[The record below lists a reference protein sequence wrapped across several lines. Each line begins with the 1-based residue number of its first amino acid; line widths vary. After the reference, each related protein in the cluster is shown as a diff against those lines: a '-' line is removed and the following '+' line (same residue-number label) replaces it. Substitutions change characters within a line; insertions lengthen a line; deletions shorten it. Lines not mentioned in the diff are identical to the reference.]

1 MIMNDIV
8 SKINDISVR
17 NTWKTH
23 DLLNRVLEAEAINF
37 PTNEIKFDGDHV
49 AFITDIDE
57 YKLVVI
63 RDLNAFV
70 VAARAVKDGAVVAE
84 CTVTVDG
91 QFNETYGRIQ
101 NIDIKHKISDWF
113 TAIGNI
119 DTVHL
124 QGQYIGSEE
133 NVPETTDEAAEVA
146 SEEEVQKVT
155 AVVE

>member
-8 SKINDISVR
+8 SKINDISVT

-70 VAARAVKDGAVVAE
+70 VAARAVKDGNVVAE

-91 QFNETYGRIQ
+91 KFNETYGRIQ

-133 NVPETTDEAAEVA
+133 NVPDTDEAAGVA
-146 SEEEVQKVT
+146 SEKEVQKVT
-155 AVVE
+155 DVAE

>member
-1 MIMNDIV
+1 MNDIV
-8 SKINDISVR
+8 SRINDISVT

-23 DLLNRVLEAEAINF
+23 DLLDRVLEAEAINF

-49 AFITDIDE
+49 AFVTDIDE
-57 YKLVVI
+57 YRLVVI

-70 VAARAVKDGAVVAE
+70 VAARAVKNGNVVAE

-119 DTVHL
+119 DTTHL

-133 NVPETTDEAAEVA
+133 NVPDTDEAAEVT

-155 AVVE
+155 AVAE

>member
-8 SKINDISVR
+8 SRINDISVT

-23 DLLNRVLEAEAINF
+23 DLLDRVLEAEAINF

-49 AFITDIDE
+49 AFVTDIDE
-57 YKLVVI
+57 YRLVVI

-70 VAARAVKDGAVVAE
+70 VAARAVKNGNVVAE

-119 DTVHL
+119 DTTHL

-133 NVPETTDEAAEVA
+133 NVTDTDEVAEVT

-155 AVVE
+155 AVAE

>member
-1 MIMNDIV
+1 MNDIV
-8 SKINDISVR
+8 SKINDISVT

-23 DLLNRVLEAEAINF
+23 DLLDHVLEAEAINF

-49 AFITDIDE
+49 AFVTDIDE

-70 VAARAVKDGAVVAE
+70 VAARAVKDGNVVAE
-84 CTVTVDG
+84 CTVAIDG
-91 QFNETYGRIQ
+91 KFNETYGRIQ

-124 QGQYIGSEE
+124 QGQYIGYDE
-133 NVPETTDEAAEVA
+133 NVPDTDEAAEPEA
-146 SEEEVQKVT
+146 EAEEEVQKVT
-155 AVVE
+155 AVAE

>member
-1 MIMNDIV
+1 MNDIV
-8 SKINDISVR
+8 SRINDISVT

-23 DLLNRVLEAEAINF
+23 DLLDRVLEAEAINF

-49 AFITDIDE
+49 AFVTDIDE
-57 YKLVVI
+57 YRLVVI

-70 VAARAVKDGAVVAE
+70 VAARAVKNGNVVAE

-119 DTVHL
+119 DTTHL

-133 NVPETTDEAAEVA
+133 NVPDTDEVAEVT

-155 AVVE
+155 AVAE

>member
-8 SKINDISVR
+8 SKINDISVT

-23 DLLNRVLEAEAINF
+23 DLLDRVLEAEAINF

-133 NVPETTDEAAEVA
+133 NVPDTDEAAGVA
-146 SEEEVQKVT
+146 SEKEVQKVT
-155 AVVE
+155 DVAE

>member
-8 SKINDISVR
+8 SRINDISVT

-23 DLLNRVLEAEAINF
+23 DLLDRVLEAEAINF

-49 AFITDIDE
+49 AFVTDIDE

-70 VAARAVKDGAVVAE
+70 VAARAVKNGNVVAE
-84 CTVTVDG
+84 CTVTIDG

-119 DTVHL
+119 DTTHL

-133 NVPETTDEAAEVA
+133 NVPDTDEAAEVT

-155 AVVE
+155 AVAE

>member
-1 MIMNDIV
+1 MNDIV
-8 SKINDISVR
+8 SKINDISVT

-23 DLLNRVLEAEAINF
+23 DLLDRVLEAEAINF

-49 AFITDIDE
+49 AFVTDIDE

-70 VAARAVKDGAVVAE
+70 VAARAVKNGNVVAE
-84 CTVTVDG
+84 CTVTIDG

-119 DTVHL
+119 DTTHL

-133 NVPETTDEAAEVA
+133 NVPDTDEVAEVT

-155 AVVE
+155 AVAE

>member
-8 SKINDISVR
+8 SRINDISVT

-23 DLLNRVLEAEAINF
+23 DLLDRVLEAEAINF

-49 AFITDIDE
+49 AFVTDIDE
-57 YKLVVI
+57 YRLVVI

-70 VAARAVKDGAVVAE
+70 VAARAVKNGNVVAE

-119 DTVHL
+119 DTTHL

-133 NVPETTDEAAEVA
+133 NVPDTDEAAEVT

-155 AVVE
+155 AVAE

>member
-1 MIMNDIV
+1 MNDIV
-8 SKINDISVR
+8 SKINDISVT

-23 DLLNRVLEAEAINF
+23 DLLDRVLEAEAINF

-49 AFITDIDE
+49 AFVADIDE
-57 YKLVVI
+57 YRLVVI

-70 VAARAVKDGAVVAE
+70 VAARVVKDGAVVAE

-91 QFNETYGRIQ
+91 QFHETYGRIQ

-133 NVPETTDEAAEVA
+133 NVPDTDEAAEA
-146 SEEEVQKVT
+146 EAESEEEEVQKVT
-155 AVVE
+155 AVAE

>member
-23 DLLNRVLEAEAINF
+23 DLLDRVLEAQAVNF

-70 VAARAVKDGAVVAE
+70 VAARVVKDGNVVAE
-84 CTVTVDG
+84 CTVAVDG
-91 QFNETYGRIQ
+91 KFNETYGRIQ

-113 TAIGNI
+113 TAIGGI
-119 DTVHL
+119 DTTHL

-133 NVPETTDEAAEVA
+133 NVPDTDEAAEVA

>member
-8 SKINDISVR
+8 SKINDISVT

-23 DLLNRVLEAEAINF
+23 DLLDRVLEAEAINF

-70 VAARAVKDGAVVAE
+70 VAARAVKDGNVVAE
-84 CTVTVDG
+84 CTVAIDG
-91 QFNETYGRIQ
+91 KFNETYGRIQ

-133 NVPETTDEAAEVA
+133 NVPDTDEAAGVT

-155 AVVE
+155 DVAE

>member
-1 MIMNDIV
+1 MNDIV
-8 SKINDISVR
+8 SKINDISVT

-23 DLLNRVLEAEAINF
+23 DLLDRVLEAEAISF

-70 VAARAVKDGAVVAE
+70 VAARAVKDGNVVAE
-84 CTVTVDG
+84 CTVAIDG
-91 QFNETYGRIQ
+91 KFNETYGRIQ

-133 NVPETTDEAAEVA
+133 NVPDTDEAAEPEA
-146 SEEEVQKVT
+146 EAEEEVQKVT
-155 AVVE
+155 AVAE

>member
-8 SKINDISVR
+8 SKINDISVT

-23 DLLNRVLEAEAINF
+23 DLLDRVLEAEAINF

-49 AFITDIDE
+49 AFVTDIDE

-70 VAARAVKDGAVVAE
+70 VAARAVKNGNVVAE
-84 CTVTVDG
+84 CTVTIDG

-119 DTVHL
+119 DTTHL

-133 NVPETTDEAAEVA
+133 NVPDTDEAAEVT

-155 AVVE
+155 AVAE

>member
-1 MIMNDIV
+1 MNDIV
-8 SKINDISVR
+8 SKINDISVT

-23 DLLNRVLEAEAINF
+23 DLLDRVLEAEAINF

-49 AFITDIDE
+49 AFVTDIDE
-57 YKLVVI
+57 YRLVVI

-70 VAARAVKDGAVVAE
+70 VAARAVKNGNVVAE
-84 CTVTVDG
+84 CTVTIDG

-113 TAIGNI
+113 TAIGSI
-119 DTVHL
+119 DTTHL

-133 NVPETTDEAAEVA
+133 NVPDTDEAAEVA

-155 AVVE
+155 AVAE

>member
-1 MIMNDIV
+1 MNDIV
-8 SKINDISVR
+8 SKINDISVT

-23 DLLNRVLEAEAINF
+23 DLLDRVLEAEAINF

-49 AFITDIDE
+49 AFVTNIDE
-57 YKLVVI
+57 YRLVVI

-70 VAARAVKDGAVVAE
+70 VAARAVKDGNVVAE

-113 TAIGNI
+113 TAIGSI
-119 DTVHL
+119 DTTHL

-133 NVPETTDEAAEVA
+133 NVPDTDEAAEVT

-155 AVVE
+155 AVAE

>member
-1 MIMNDIV
+1 MNNIV
-8 SKINDISVR
+8 SKINDISVT

-23 DLLNRVLEAEAINF
+23 DLLDRVLEAEAINF
-37 PTNEIKFDGDHV
+37 PTNEIKFDGEHV
-49 AFITDIDE
+49 AFVTDIDE
-57 YKLVVI
+57 YRLVVI

-70 VAARAVKDGAVVAE
+70 VAARAVKDGNVVAE

-113 TAIGNI
+113 TAIGGI
-119 DTVHL
+119 DTTHL

-133 NVPETTDEAAEVA
+133 NVPDTDETAEVEA
-146 SEEEVQKVT
+146 ESEEEVQKVT
-155 AVVE
+155 AVAE

>member
-8 SKINDISVR
+8 SRINDISVT

-49 AFITDIDE
+49 AFVTDIDE
-57 YKLVVI
+57 YRLVVI

-70 VAARAVKDGAVVAE
+70 VAARAVKNGNVVAE

-119 DTVHL
+119 DTTHL

-133 NVPETTDEAAEVA
+133 NVPDTDEAAEVT

-155 AVVE
+155 AVAE

>member
-1 MIMNDIV
+1 MMMNDIV

-37 PTNEIKFDGDHV
+37 PTNEIKFDGDHA
-49 AFITDIDE
+49 AFITDVGE
-57 YKLVVI
+57 YKLVVV

-70 VAARAVKDGAVVAE
+70 VAARAVKYGNVVAE
-84 CTVTVDG
+84 CTVAVDG
-91 QFNETYGRIQ
+91 KFNETYGRIQ
-101 NIDIKHKISDWF
+101 NVDIKHKISDWF

-119 DTVHL
+119 DTTYL

-133 NVPETTDEAAEVA
+133 NVPDTDEVAEEA
-146 SEEEVQKVT
+146 
-155 AVVE
+155 

>member
-8 SKINDISVR
+8 SRINDISVT

-23 DLLNRVLEAEAINF
+23 DLLDRVLEAEAINF

-49 AFITDIDE
+49 AFVTDIDE

-70 VAARAVKDGAVVAE
+70 VAARAVKNGNVVAE
-84 CTVTVDG
+84 CTVTIDG
-91 QFNETYGRIQ
+91 QFNETYGSIQ

-119 DTVHL
+119 DTTHL

-133 NVPETTDEAAEVA
+133 NVPDTDEAAEVT

-155 AVVE
+155 AVAE